1 MSQETIPQ
9 TNDLWNP
16 ASNAAGHP
24 EALPQSPRELNA
36 WGEPQTASTGSQIDP
51 NVISMLMWA
60 GGGLVALGV
69 VVVGFFLLQGMV
81 GPSSPQTFDVGTGKA
96 HQTYVK
102 FEKGIKVQIWV
113 HSEHDS
119 DVDVFVYDSSR
130 KLIVKDEDDS
140 RNCYVTFVPRETQT
154 YKVVVAN
161 RIRLE
166 HFLMERNRDNRCT
179 LKWEQ
184 PKPAKS

>member
-16 ASNAAGHP
+16 ASNAAHP
-24 EALPQSPRELNA
+24 ETLPQSASGVNQ
-36 WGEPQTASTGSQIDP
+36 WGEPQAPSAGGQIDP
-51 NVISMLMWA
+51 NLINMLLWA
-60 GGGLVALGV
+60 GGGLVALGI
-69 VVVGFFLLQGMV
+69 VVVGFFVLQGMV
-81 GPSSPQTFDVGTGKA
+81 GPSNPQTFNLGTGKA

-130 KLIVKDEDDS
+130 KLVVKDEDDS
-140 RNCYVTFVPRETQT
+140 RNCFVTFFPTQTQT

-184 PKPAKS
+184 AKPAKS